1 MLKRSISMLIT
12 ASVLAVSAAMF
23 CGCGGERAQDTES
36 ALKPIIIGCDDY
48 EPYNYIDADG
58 NFAGVDVE
66 LAVEAFHRLGYEPT
80 FRQIDWGLKDS
91 LLANGEV
98 DCLWGSFT
106 MTGREDLY
114 TWSGPYMTSTQSVV
128 VRADSSINTLSDLDG
143 ACVAVQ
149 ATTKPEEILLG
160 TFDPRLPEVEKVYA
174 ISQMDDVYAC
184 LRKGY
189 VDAIAGHTYALR
201 AFMETAPGA
210 YRMLDEVLFVSQLGV
225 AFERGTHTDLADS
238 LTEVLSALKR
248 EGFTYNIAEKYG
260 ISAIEK
266 EAE

>member
-1 MLKRSISMLIT
+1 
-12 ASVLAVSAAMF
+12 
-23 CGCGGERAQDTES
+23 
-36 ALKPIIIGCDDY
+36 
-48 EPYNYIDADG
+48 
-58 NFAGVDVE
+58 
-66 LAVEAFHRLGYEPT
+66 
-80 FRQIDWGLKDS
+80 
-91 LLANGEV
+91 
-98 DCLWGSFT
+98 

-174 ISQMDDVYAC
+174 LSQMDDVYAC

-189 VDAIAGHTYALR
+189 ADAIAGHTYALR
-201 AFMETAPGA
+201 TFMETAPGA
-210 YRMLDEVLFVSQLGV
+210 YRMLDEVLFVSQIGV

-248 EGFTYNIAEKYG
+248 EGFTHNIAEKYG
-260 ISAIEK
+260 VSVLEK

>member
-1 MLKRSISMLIT
+1 MLKRSISLLLT
-12 ASVLAVSAAMF
+12 ASVLAASAALF
-23 CGCGGERAQDTES
+23 CGCGSEKSQDTEPE
-36 ALKPIIIGCDDY
+36 LKPIIVGSDDY

-58 NFAGVDVE
+58 NFTGVDVE

-80 FRQIDWGLKDS
+80 FRQIEWGLKDS
-91 LLANGEV
+91 LLADGEV
-98 DCLWGSFT
+98 DCLWGCFT

-128 VRADSSINTLSDLDG
+128 VRADSSINSLSDLDG

-160 TFDPRLPEVEKVYA
+160 AFDPRLPEVGKVYTL
-174 ISQMDDVYAC
+174 SQMDDVYAC

-189 VDAIAGHTYALR
+189 ADAIAGHTYALR
-201 AFMETAPGA
+201 AFMETTPGA

-225 AFERGTHTDLADS
+225 AFERGTHIDLADS
-238 LTEVLSALKR
+238 LTEVLSALQR
-248 EGFTYNIAEKYG
+248 EGFTQSIAEKYG
-260 ISAIEK
+260 VSVPEK